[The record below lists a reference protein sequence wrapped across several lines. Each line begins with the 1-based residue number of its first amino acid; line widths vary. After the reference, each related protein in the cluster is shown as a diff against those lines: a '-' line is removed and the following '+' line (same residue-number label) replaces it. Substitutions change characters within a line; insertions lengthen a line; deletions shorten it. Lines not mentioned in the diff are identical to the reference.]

1 MSNASL
7 DRITE
12 EAIGWMV
19 DLRSGSPDP
28 QQQARFERW
37 LSSDPSHAEAW
48 GRLQERLGGHYDTLR
63 TLERRAPGQAG
74 EARKVLLQPATS
86 RRDVLR
92 GLVGVGVF
100 GGGLWLAA
108 RSQPG
113 QALLADLHTGSE
125 RGRFSLADGSQLSL
139 NAGSAV
145 DLDFDASRR
154 LLHLRH
160 GELVVQVA
168 PDAARPFIVRTAQ
181 GEVRALGTRF
191 LVRQEAQATRVVVLE
206 HAVRLSLRSG
216 AGSADLH
223 QGDAALLHPAR
234 IERLGTDQLHRAD
247 WLDGRLNVLDEP
259 LAEVIEALRPYQ
271 PGLIRLSP
279 QIRDLRVQGVF
290 LLDDPQRT
298 LTALAETLPIR
309 VERYGPW
316 LTLLGPRE

>member
-1 MSNASL
+1 MSASL
-7 DRITE
+7 DRASE
-12 EAIGWMV
+12 EAIDWMV
-19 DLRSGSPDP
+19 RLRAGHIEP

-37 LSSDPSHAEAW
+37 LASDPSHADAW
-48 GRLQERLGGHYDTLR
+48 ARLQERLGGHYDTLR
-63 TLERRAPGQAG
+63 NLERRAPGQAG

-92 GLVGVGVF
+92 GLVGVGLF

-113 QALLADLHTGSE
+113 QALLADLHTGNQ
-125 RGRFSLADGSQLSL
+125 RGRFTLADGSQLSL

-168 PDAARPFIVRTAQ
+168 PDAARPFIVRSAQ
-181 GEVRALGTRF
+181 GDIRALGTRF
-191 LVRQEAQATRVVVLE
+191 LVRQDEQATRVVVLE

-216 AGSADLH
+216 ASSADLQ
-223 QGDAALLHPAR
+223 QGDAALLHPTR
-234 IERLGTDQLHRAD
+234 IELLGSGQLHRAD
-247 WLDGRLNVLDEP
+247 WLDGRLSVLDEP
-259 LAEVIEALRPYQ
+259 LGSVIDALRPYQ
-271 PGLIRLSP
+271 PGLIRVAP
-279 QIRDLRVQGVF
+279 AVRDLRVQGVF

>member
-1 MSNASL
+1 MSASL
-7 DRITE
+7 DRASE
-12 EAIGWMV
+12 EAIDWMV
-19 DLRSGSPDP
+19 RLRAGHIEP

-37 LSSDPSHAEAW
+37 LASDPSHADAW

-63 TLERRAPGQAG
+63 NLERRAPGQAG

-92 GLVGVGVF
+92 GLVGVGLF

-113 QALLADLHTGSE
+113 QALLADLHTGNQ
-125 RGRFSLADGSQLSL
+125 RGRFTLADGSQLSL

-168 PDAARPFIVRTAQ
+168 PDAARPFIVRSAQ
-181 GEVRALGTRF
+181 GDIRALGTRF
-191 LVRQEAQATRVVVLE
+191 LVRQDEQATRVVVLE
-206 HAVRLSLRSG
+206 HAVRLNLRSG
-216 AGSADLH
+216 ASSADLQ

-234 IERLGTDQLHRAD
+234 IELLGSGQLHRAD
-247 WLDGRLNVLDEP
+247 WLDGRLSVLDEP
-259 LAEVIEALRPYQ
+259 LGSVIDALRPYQ
-271 PGLIRLSP
+271 PGLIRVAP
-279 QIRDLRVQGVF
+279 AVRDLRVQGVF